1 MGWSGGGGGG
11 GGGMGGGGRP
21 SFAEHRAFSSET
33 EREGKRTVSDL
44 ALLKRLVV
52 YVKPFQRQI
61 TILLAALLTS
71 SFCNVST
78 PYLHSIAIDQI
89 IGSGRFEGFLW
100 WTPLFIGLMA
110 LSFVMQYLQQYM
122 TAYVGENIISRIRYE
137 MVSRLQV
144 LSLRY
149 FAEGETGRVISRVT
163 NDAESLRN
171 FFRLGVGTVI
181 TDVATV
187 AGALALMLLLN
198 PQLSLVTLATIPI
211 ILAVTFVLGKYSRG
225 AYRRTRVTIATVTS
239 MTEEA
244 VSGMKV
250 IQSFVKEDGTMNA
263 FNKAQEDNVEANL
276 HASRISLG
284 YMPAMSSLR
293 VFGTI
298 LILWF
303 ASIFF
308 QTHVLNVETQLGVLV
323 AFLEYQM
330 LIFAPLADIS
340 QLYTQYHSAMSA
352 VERMFEVLDTSVEV
366 KELPARECVEL
377 PGLQDE
383 IRFDHVSFGYNRDV
397 PVIKDVCFNVGNNQK
412 VALVGP
418 TGAGK
423 STLINLLCRFYDP
436 VEGDISIDGINLR
449 SLSLSSLRDQIG
461 IVLQDSF
468 LFNKTVRENIRY
480 GRPKASDEEIR
491 EVAKAVGAHDFI
503 MRLPDG
509 YDTVISEG
517 STNISVGQ
525 RQLISFARALI
536 ADPEILI
543 LDEATSSVDPYTELI
558 IQNALQTLLKD
569 RTAIIIAHRLS
580 TVRSADKII
589 VLNNGQVV
597 EEGTHRQL
605 LGKGGLYSLLYRSQ
619 LRDDIKV

>member
-1 MGWSGGGGGG
+1 MGWSGGGGG

-44 ALLKRLVV
+44 ALLKRLVI
-52 YVKPFQRQI
+52 YAKPFQRQI
-61 TILLAALLTS
+61 AILVTALLTS
-71 SFCNVST
+71 SFCNIST

-100 WTPLFIGLMA
+100 WTPLFIGLMT

-122 TAYVGENIISRIRYE
+122 TAYVGENIISAIRYE

-163 NDAESLRN
+163 NDAEALRN

-187 AGALALMLLLN
+187 VGALALMLLLN

-211 ILAVTFVLGKYSRG
+211 ILTITFILGKYSRG
-225 AYRRTRVTIATVTS
+225 AYRRTRATIATVTS

-263 FNKAQEDNVEANL
+263 FNKAQEDNVDANL

-284 YMPAMSSLR
+284 YMPAISSLR
-293 VFGTI
+293 VFGMI

-303 ASIFF
+303 ASIFY

-352 VERMFEVLDTSVEV
+352 LERMFEVLDTSVEV
-366 KELPARECVEL
+366 KELPARECIEL
-377 PGLQDE
+377 PGLQEE

-480 GRPKASDEEIR
+480 GRPTASNEEIQ

-503 MRLPDG
+503 MRLPNG
-509 YDTVISEG
+509 YDTTITEG

-558 IQNALQTLLKD
+558 IQNALQKLLKD

-605 LGKGGLYSLLYRSQ
+605 LSKGGLYSLLYRSQ
-619 LRDDIKV
+619 LRDDVKV